1 MIAQHVSAKASYA
14 AVSGLNKSRGARAVR
29 ARRAIA
35 RAFDRFDSRALMDD
49 WWIRDERYDDDLDGW
64 MDGRTE

>member
-35 RAFDRFDSRALMDD
+35 RSIRFPNV
-49 WWIRDERYDDDLDGW
+49 DG
-64 MDGRTE
+64 